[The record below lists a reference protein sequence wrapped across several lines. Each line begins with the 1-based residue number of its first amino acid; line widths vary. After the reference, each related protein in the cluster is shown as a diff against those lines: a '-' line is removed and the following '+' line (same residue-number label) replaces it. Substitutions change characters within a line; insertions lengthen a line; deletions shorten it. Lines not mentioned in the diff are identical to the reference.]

1 MALKYKHTLLFVD
14 DEKSITKALHRLFR
28 KDGYHIITA
37 SSGMEGL
44 ELLEKAE
51 RPVSLIIS
59 DQRMSG
65 MNGAQFLEKAKK
77 IFPDAV
83 RFLLTGYSD
92 MDAVVEAVN
101 KGEIHRYLTKPW
113 NDDDLLLQVRQSLKQ
128 LELVIENRRLLKLT
142 NKQNKELDE
151 LNKSLGKKVELR
163 TLEIRQK
170 NVELEKSF
178 VDTIRLLS
186 SLIGT
191 LKPKLGK
198 YMGYVAQLARELA
211 EDFQIDKEELDQIEM
226 AGMIH
231 DIGLLGL
238 PDDILTIDED
248 HMDTEQLKIFMQ
260 HPVIASTC
268 LESVERLN
276 RVGEIILYHHEHVD
290 GTGFPAG
297 LKRDNIPLG
306 SRIIGAVADYCK
318 IVCTWPKDPEKIK
331 QRARQYFGSAI
342 KDIDNSEPEKM
353 LEKIGQKII
362 LLQANQKYDM
372 DVVVNLVKKVKEP
385 AEVKE
390 VKKQKGKGVVKVGF
404 EDLKEGMVLVTDLR
418 LKDGRLLLVK
428 GTKLKNSSI
437 KTVQIIGERKLLDG
451 QIFVSV

>member
-1 MALKYKHTLLFVD
+1 MTLKYKHTLLFVD

-28 KDGYHIITA
+28 KDGHHIFTA

-44 ELLEKAE
+44 EVLEKAE

-59 DQRMSG
+59 DQRMPE

-113 NDDDLLLQVRQSLKQ
+113 NDDDLLLQVKQSLKQ
-128 LELVIENRRLLKLT
+128 FELVIENRRLLKLT

-151 LNKSLGKKVELR
+151 LNKSLEKKVELR

-178 VDTIRLLS
+178 VDMIRLLS

-191 LKPKLGK
+191 LNPKLGQ

-248 HMDTEQLKIFMQ
+248 HMDTEQLKMFSQ

-297 LKRDNIPLG
+297 LKGDNIPLG

-342 KDIDNSEPEKM
+342 KDINNSEPEKM

-390 VKKQKGKGVVKVGF
+390 VRKQKGKGVVKVGF

-428 GTKLKNSSI
+428 GTRLKNSLI
-437 KTVQIIGERKLLDG
+437 KKVQIIGERKLLDG

>member
-28 KDGYHIITA
+28 KDGYHIFTA

-59 DQRMSG
+59 DQRMPG

-113 NDDDLLLQVRQSLKQ
+113 NDDDLILQVRQSLKQ
-128 LELVIENRRLLKLT
+128 FELVIENRRLLKLT

-151 LNKSLGKKVELR
+151 LNKSLEKKVELR

-170 NVELEKSF
+170 NAELEKSF

-191 LKPKLGK
+191 LNPKLGK
-198 YMGYVAQLARELA
+198 YMGHVAQLARELA

-248 HMDTEQLKIFMQ
+248 HMDKEQLKIFMQ

-297 LKRDNIPLG
+297 LKGDEIPMG

-318 IVCTWPKDPEKIK
+318 IVNTWPKDPEQIK

-372 DVVVNLVKKVKEP
+372 DVVVNLVKKAKEP
-385 AEVKE
+385 VEVKE
-390 VKKQKGKGVVKVGF
+390 VRKQKGKGVVKVGF

-428 GTKLKNSSI
+428 GTRLKNSSI
-437 KTVQIIGERKLLDG
+437 KKVQIIGERKLLDG